1 MILSKSIIINNLNDL
16 VLENIDIEL
25 QESDDYS
32 KPFINGDYKNQLNKI
47 KDEVCNYKN
56 WDTYRKIF
64 TSLLFLN
71 FYDNKQNIGVY
82 KKKVLSRSYFKMI
95 EIQNDYNI
103 LQGYEKKNIKVCF
116 IAEAPGGFIEAFYKL
131 RNNKDDSY
139 FGISLLEDNDNI
151 PCWYNLKKK
160 LKQDNL
166 HLLSGYDK
174 TGDIYK
180 LINMLN
186 MINEIGENSCE
197 IVTADGGF
205 DFTKD
210 YINQEYNFMRLFLCE
225 IILALKLQ
233 KKNGTFI
240 IKCFDI
246 TNIFNLKLFYLLCHL
261 YEKVII
267 TKLKTSR
274 QTNSERYIICKRMKF
289 KLNDNTI
296 KKIYKIILNWNNIIE
311 KKYINDIFNFNINKS
326 FLNKIELYNSW
337 FFEKQL
343 DIYNYISDL
352 NNNLNNKLIINIIKQ
367 YIENNIEN
375 SIYFC
380 KLNKLYI
387 NYDSYFI
394 TTPINIIIEKYFK
407 LLN

>member
-16 VLENIDIEL
+16 VLENIDIKL
-25 QESDDYS
+25 QDSDDYS
-32 KPFINGDYKNQLNKI
+32 KAFINSEYKAELNKI

-56 WDTYRKIF
+56 WDIYRKIF

-71 FYDNKQNIGVY
+71 FYDNKQNIGIY

-131 RNNKDDSY
+131 RNNKDDLY
-139 FGISLLEDNDNI
+139 YGVSLLENNDNI

-160 LKQDNL
+160 LKQENL

-180 LINMLN
+180 LINILN
-186 MINEIGENSCE
+186 IINKIGENSCE

-289 KLNDNTI
+289 KLKDKTI
-296 KKIYKIILNWNNIIE
+296 KEIYKIILNWNNIIE
-311 KKYINDIFNFNINKS
+311 KKYINDIFNFKINKY
-326 FLNKIELYNSW
+326 FLKKIELYNSW

-352 NNNLNNKLIINIIKQ
+352 NSNLNNKLIINIIKQ

-375 SIYFC
+375 SICFC

-387 NYDSYFI
+387 NYESYFI

>member
-1 MILSKSIIINNLNDL
+1 MVN
-16 VLENIDIEL
+16 
-25 QESDDYS
+25 
-32 KPFINGDYKNQLNKI
+32 
-47 KDEVCNYKN
+47 EV
-56 WDTYRKIF
+56 
-64 TSLLFLN
+64 
-71 FYDNKQNIGVY
+71 
-82 KKKVLSRSYFKMI
+82 
-95 EIQNDYNI
+95 
-103 LQGYEKKNIKVCF
+103 
-116 IAEAPGGFIEAFYKL
+116 
-131 RNNKDDSY
+131 
-139 FGISLLEDNDNI
+139 
-151 PCWYNLKKK
+151 
-160 LKQDNL
+160 
-166 HLLSGYDK
+166 
-174 TGDIYK
+174 
-180 LINMLN
+180 
-186 MINEIGENSCE
+186 GEHSCE

-205 DFTKD
+205 DFTND

-274 QTNSERYIICKRMKF
+274 QTNSERYIICKKLKF
-289 KLNDNTI
+289 RLNDEII
-296 KKIYKIILNWNNIIE
+296 KKIYKIILNWNIIVE
-311 KKYINDIFNFNINKS
+311 KKYINDIFNFNINNN
-326 FLNKIELYNSW
+326 FLKKIELYNSW

-343 DIYNYISDL
+343 DIYNYISNL

-387 NYDSYFI
+387 NYESYFI
-394 TTPINIIIEKYFK
+394 TTSINTIMEKYFN

>member
-32 KPFINGDYKNQLNKI
+32 KPYINIDYKNELNKI
-47 KDEVCNYKN
+47 KDEVCNYEK
-56 WDTYRKIF
+56 WDIYRKIF

-71 FYDNKQNIGVY
+71 FYDNKQNIGIY

-95 EIQNDYNI
+95 EMQNDYNI
-103 LQGYEKKNIKVCF
+103 LQGYEKRNIKVCF

-131 RNNKDDSY
+131 RNNKDDNY
-139 FGISLLEDNDNI
+139 YGISLLEDNDNI
-151 PCWYNLKKK
+151 PCWHNLKKK
-160 LKQDNL
+160 IKQENL

-180 LINMLN
+180 LINIIN
-186 MINEIGENSCE
+186 MVNEVGEHSCE

-205 DFTKD
+205 DFTND

-274 QTNSERYIICKRMKF
+274 QTNSERYIICKKLKF
-289 KLNDNTI
+289 RLNDEII
-296 KKIYKIILNWNNIIE
+296 KKIYKIILNWNIIVE
-311 KKYINDIFNFNINKS
+311 KKYINDIFNFNINNN
-326 FLNKIELYNSW
+326 FLKKIELYNSW

-343 DIYNYISDL
+343 DIYNYISNL

>member
-32 KPFINGDYKNQLNKI
+32 KPFINREYKNKLNKI
-47 KDEVCNYKN
+47 KDEVCNYEK
-56 WDTYRKIF
+56 WDIYRKIF

-95 EIQNDYNI
+95 EIQSDYNI
-103 LQGYEKKNIKVCF
+103 LQGYEKKKIKVCF

-131 RNNKDDSY
+131 RNNKYDIY
-139 FGISLLEDNDNI
+139 YGISLLEENDNI

-160 LKQDNL
+160 LRHENL

-180 LINMLN
+180 LINILN
-186 MINEIGENSCE
+186 IVNEVGENSCD

-210 YINQEYNFMRLFLCE
+210 YINQEHNFMRLFLCE

-274 QTNSERYIICKRMKF
+274 QTNSERYIICKKLKF
-289 KLNDNTI
+289 KLNDKTI
-296 KKIYKIILNWNNIIE
+296 KKIYNIILNWDNIIE
-311 KKYINDIFNFNINKS
+311 KKYINDIFNFNLTKS
-326 FLNKIELYNSW
+326 FLRKIELYNSW

-343 DIYNYISDL
+343 DIYNYISKL
-352 NNNLNNKLIINIIKQ
+352 NNDLNNKLIKNIIKQ

-380 KLNKLYI
+380 RLNKLYI

-394 TTPINIIIEKYFK
+394 TTSINIIIEKYFK